1 MTEAPT
7 GTSVTQATSDGIP
20 SRADA
25 PVVPGPPRTPRW
37 RGWPVG
43 ARVVV
48 RRALP
53 GGGLGD
59 VLGDLLEVAADGV
72 LVATR
77 RGPVRVHAADV
88 VLAKRVPPPPVRRPA
103 AGRGEGT

>member
-1 MTEAPT
+1 VP
-7 GTSVTQATSDGIP
+7 
-20 SRADA
+20 
-25 PVVPGPPRTPRW
+25 PVPLTPPAW

-59 VLGDLLEVAADGV
+59 VLGELLEVDDDGV
-72 LVATR
+72 LVESR
-77 RGPVRVHAADV
+77 RGPVRVDAADI
-88 VLAKRVPPPPVRRPA
+88 VLSKRVPPPPPRR
-103 AGRGEGT
+103 